1 MAKHKFEE
9 PTSPEELRSLLMAIV
24 EAGHLDYL
32 RISRPQLNAII
43 EDVVAC
49 SMGRIPVSESIKAL
63 GQIMLAMLEQRIILT
78 RIMNAPVHKK
88 RVEINIT

>member
-1 MAKHKFEE
+1 MAKHKLEE
-9 PTSPEELRSLLMAIV
+9 PTSPDELRSSLTAIV
-24 EAGHLDYL
+24 EAGYLDYL

-63 GQIMLAMLEQRIILT
+63 GQIMLTMLEQRIILT

-88 RVEINIT
+88 RAEINIT